1 MRRMGHLGRR
11 RRRIGRGS
19 GGDGRTSILEVAFW
33 NKLARFGMMRSRR
46 GRFIP
51 LLCVTSDSNP
61 RRRYPQKP
69 FKESN
74 FRSARVGANRKRSA
88 ELFGKTFRHRQAVT
102 KVSKFVAKMIKIAND
117 LDSSQLL
124 DIFVLHFPKI
134 CTCIRLNNCD
144 SSRKFRAFR
153 NSRNSSANSGDRLCP
168 AFRYVTIFSSAARR
182 QSGLHA
188 SVRE

>member
-1 MRRMGHLGRR
+1 M
-11 RRRIGRGS
+11 GRGS
-19 GGDGRTSILEVAFW
+19 GGDGGRTSREVAFW

-88 ELFGKTFRHRQAVT
+88 ELLERPSATCKQSQKFPNAAV
-102 KVSKFVAKMIKIAND
+102 MIKIAND

-124 DIFVLHFPKI
+124 DIFFRHFPKI
-134 CTCIRLNNCD
+134 CTSD
-144 SSRKFRAFR
+144 
-153 NSRNSSANSGDRLCP
+153 
-168 AFRYVTIFSSAARR
+168 
-182 QSGLHA
+182 
-188 SVRE
+188 